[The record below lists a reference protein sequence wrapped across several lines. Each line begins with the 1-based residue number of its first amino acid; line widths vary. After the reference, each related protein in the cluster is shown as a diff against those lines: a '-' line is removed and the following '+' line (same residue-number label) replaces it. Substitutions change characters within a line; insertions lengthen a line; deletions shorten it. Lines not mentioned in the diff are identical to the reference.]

1 MDCIAFEWF
10 KIYISHIQ
18 TDTSR
23 NKFISFMKSE
33 SITLSSGYSAHNRI
47 ELITGG
53 SAYFEML
60 ENLIDQAKESI
71 HLQIYIYEAD
81 ETGQKVT
88 AALIRAAQRG
98 VKVFML
104 LDGYASR
111 SLPSETV
118 IAIRKSGIYFRWFEP
133 LFKSRR
139 FYVGRRMH
147 HKIFVA
153 DGLHSLVGGI
163 NISNH
168 YNDRPDQPAWL
179 DWAVYVRGE
188 ISTELHNRCV
198 QMWYRGMR
206 KSALLS
212 AMRSP
217 AYDEASNCFIRMR
230 INDWVRNK
238 NQISRSYL
246 EMFHRAQSQITLMSS
261 YFLPGHVFRKNLTAA
276 AKRGVRIRIILTK
289 ISDVALAKS
298 AERFFYPWLLRRNIE
313 IYEYRK
319 RVLHG
324 KIAAYDGQWVTVGSY
339 NFNNISA
346 YASLELNLD
355 IHNQPF
361 AKQVDKSLE
370 DIILQ
375 DCDPITKE
383 TFDRKTNLFDTLM
396 FRLSYESVRFIF
408 FLFTFYF
415 KREKS

>member
-1 MDCIAFEWF
+1 
-10 KIYISHIQ
+10 
-18 TDTSR
+18 
-23 NKFISFMKSE
+23 MKSQL
-33 SITLSSGYSAHNRI
+33 ITLSSGYSANNTI
-47 ELITGG
+47 ELISGG
-53 SAYFEML
+53 AAYFEIL
-60 ENLIDQAKESI
+60 ERLIDQAKESI

-81 ETGQKVT
+81 ETGARVT
-88 AALIRAAQRG
+88 AALMRAAQRG
-98 VKVFML
+98 VKVFLL

-111 SLPSETV
+111 SLPPEMV

-133 LFKSRR
+133 LFKSSR

-168 YNDRPDQPAWL
+168 YNDRPNQPAWL
-179 DWAVYVRGE
+179 DWAVYVKGE
-188 ISTELHNRCV
+188 TSTELHNRCV
-198 QMWYRGMR
+198 QMWYRGLK

-212 AMRSP
+212 TMRAP
-217 AYDEASNCFIRMR
+217 LLQEDKDCFIRMR

-238 NQISRSYL
+238 NQISRSYI
-246 EMFHRAQSQITLMSS
+246 EMFHRAHSQITIMSS
-261 YFLPGHVFRKNLTAA
+261 YFLPGRVFRKNLTAA
-276 AKRGVRIRIILTK
+276 ANRGVRIRIIVTK
-289 ISDVALAKS
+289 LSDVALAKS

-319 RVLHG
+319 KVLHG
-324 KIAAYDGQWVTVGSY
+324 KIATYDGLWVTVGSY

-355 IHNQPF
+355 IHNQFF
-361 AKQVDKSLE
+361 AKQVDQSLE
-370 DIILQ
+370 EIILR

-383 TFDRKTNLFDTLM
+383 SFEKSTNLFDTLR
-396 FRLSYESVRFIF
+396 FRLAYESMRLTF

-415 KREKS
+415 RREKS